1 MTRAL
6 ITGTT
11 SGIGSQI
18 HKFVDWDIVDLNR
31 DTVDLD
37 YPENILDAYIPYVDI
52 LINNAG
58 HDQGGKVLFVDHE
71 FEHWQRVINTNL
83 ISAMRITQLAIQ
95 KNPNLTLVNIT
106 STNNDRYWGND
117 LAYSLS
123 KIALEHFGKMLP
135 IDHPNVV
142 VKEARIGLTQTEF
155 NNNRHKLNHKPI
167 DNLYANPCLD
177 PTIVASK
184 IVDFINSKDNF
195 IRIMP

>member
-58 HDQGGKVLFVDHE
+58 HDQGGAVGYE
-71 FEHWQRVINTNL
+71 TN
-83 ISAMRITQLAIQ
+83 
-95 KNPNLTLVNIT
+95 
-106 STNNDRYWGND
+106 
-117 LAYSLS
+117 
-123 KIALEHFGKMLP
+123 
-135 IDHPNVV
+135 
-142 VKEARIGLTQTEF
+142 
-155 NNNRHKLNHKPI
+155 
-167 DNLYANPCLD
+167 
-177 PTIVASK
+177 
-184 IVDFINSKDNF
+184 
-195 IRIMP
+195 